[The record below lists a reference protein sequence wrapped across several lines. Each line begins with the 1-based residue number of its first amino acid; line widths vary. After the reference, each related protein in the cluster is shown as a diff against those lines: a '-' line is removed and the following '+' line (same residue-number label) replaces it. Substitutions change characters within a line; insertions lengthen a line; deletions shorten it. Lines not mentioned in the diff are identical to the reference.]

1 MNNEYA
7 ARLKILY
14 DELASQKQD
23 LLHLTKRYVE
33 TNQKYNALIVD
44 AQKSSAP
51 NGYNERIAF
60 LEASLETEKRNKEY
74 WHKEALKYQDQQH
87 AIARENVEFANKFKR
102 LNNDYSKQALKL
114 EEMRNHCNEL
124 MDQRVA
130 LSASNAK
137 LQDEVNQLSKRRIW

>member
-14 DELASQKQD
+14 DELTSQKQD

-44 AQKSSAP
+44 AQKSSVP

-60 LEASLETEKRNKEY
+60 LEASLETVKHDREY
-74 WHKEALKYQDQQH
+74 WKNLSQKYQEEKV
-87 AIARENVEFANKFKR
+87 ALAKENIEFANKLKR